1 MSRSPNQ
8 RRKRAGARYWGLGW
22 ALALLLALF
31 WVSAAATQSQSGDV
45 LVVSPNGPY
54 RTIAGALAAA
64 PEGATI
70 EVRGGVYPGP
80 LVIDKRVALVGVG
93 DPPPVIDGGGRGTVV
108 HIQAAGVRLRG
119 FVVRNSG
126 DDLEHEET
134 GVLVTAPDV
143 LVEDNQIVDVLFGIE
158 LKNAPRSI
166 VRRNLVRG
174 KALPV
179 ARRGDGIKLW
189 YSEGV
194 LLEGNRVEAAR
205 DVVLW
210 FSPNTTLRGN
220 TIRDGRYGVHTM
232 YLDSGRMEG
241 NLLADNAVGAFL
253 MYSRGL
259 EFIGNTVTR
268 SRGPSG
274 YGFGL
279 KDVDGV
285 VARDNLIVNNHV
297 GIYLDNSPVSLDAQ
311 GLFERNV
318 IAFNDV
324 GITLLPMVQRNT
336 FSGNT
341 FWENVEQ
348 VHIQGGGQLRGNLW
362 AVAGRGNFWSDYS
375 GYDAD
380 GDGIGDLPYRAESL
394 FEDLLARQ
402 PTLRIYLMSPAA
414 LALDL
419 AARAFPVVKPAPKLV
434 DPSPLMRPA
443 LPTQTLEALQ
453 ANTPT
458 QTNGWLLMTGLL
470 LTALAA
476 VVAFGRRAALPE
488 TVRVAPAAPAET
500 KAGLEVRAVTKRY
513 GAVAALENAS
523 FDIMPGEAVALWGP
537 NGAGKTTL
545 IKCLLGLVSY
555 TGEIRLAGL
564 DARRQGRQVRA
575 RVGYVPQEIAFH
587 DMSVAETLAFYA
599 RLKRVGRERV
609 DAVLAQTG
617 LEAQVDKPVS
627 ALSGGMKQRLALAIA
642 LLADPPFLVL
652 DEPTA
657 NLDAAGRAE
666 FLGLVSALKRR
677 GVTILFSSHRPE
689 EVEALADRVIVLR
702 AGRVVAEGLAAG
714 FTARLGLQTSM
725 RLRLAQ
731 PEALQTALARLT
743 EDGLAAQINGSGA
756 LVVTVGAGEKAR
768 PIRTLE
774 RAGITVTDFEVEQ
787 NGTYEYPGSG
797 A

>member
-1 MSRSPNQ
+1 M
-8 RRKRAGARYWGLGW
+8 GW
-22 ALALLLALF
+22 ILALLIALI
-31 WVSAAATQSQSGDV
+31 WTNTAVAQSQSGDV

-54 RTIAGALAAA
+54 RTITEALAVAQD
-64 PEGATI
+64 GDTI

-80 LVIDKRVALVGVG
+80 LVVDKRVTLVGVG
-93 DPPPVIDGGGRGTVV
+93 DPPPEIDGGGHGTVV
-108 HIQAAGVRLRG
+108 HIQAAGAGLRG

-126 DDLEHEET
+126 DDLEREET
-134 GVLVTAPDV
+134 GILVTAPEV

-158 LKNAPRSI
+158 LKNAPRGV

-189 YSEGV
+189 YSDGV
-194 LLEGNRVEAAR
+194 LLEGNRVEATR

-210 FSPNTTLRGN
+210 FSPNITLRGN
-220 TIRDGRYGVHTM
+220 IIRAGRYGVHTM
-232 YLDSGRMEG
+232 YLDSGRIEG

-279 KDVDGV
+279 KDVDDV

-311 GLFERNV
+311 GLFERNL

-324 GITLLPMVQRNT
+324 GLTLLPMVQRNT
-336 FSGNT
+336 FTRNT
-341 FWENVEQ
+341 FWENIEQ
-348 VHIQGGGQLRGNLW
+348 VHIQGGGQLQGNLW
-362 AVAGRGNFWSDYS
+362 AVSGQGNFWSDYT

-394 FEDLLARQ
+394 FEDLMARE
-402 PTLRIYLMSPAA
+402 PTLRIYLLSPAA

-419 AARAFPVVKPAPKLV
+419 AARAFPLVKPAPKLV

-443 LPTQTLEALQ
+443 LPTQTVEALK
-453 ANTPT
+453 ANTST
-458 QTNGWLLMTGLL
+458 ETNGWLLMTGLL

-488 TVRVAPAAPAET
+488 ITRVAQAATAEANT
-500 KAGLEVRAVTKRY
+500 GLVVRAVSKRY
-513 GAVAALENAS
+513 GAVAALEDVS
-523 FDIMPGEAVALWGP
+523 LEVVPGEAVALWGP

-545 IKCLLGLVSY
+545 IKCLLGLVNY
-555 TGEIRLAGL
+555 RGEIRLAGL
-564 DARRQGRQVRA
+564 DARRQGKPVRA
-575 RVGYVPQEIAFH
+575 RVGYVPQEMAFH

-599 RLKRVGRERV
+599 RLKCVGRDRV
-609 DAVLAQTG
+609 EAVLAQTG
-617 LEAQVDKPVS
+617 LEAQLNKPVS
-627 ALSGGMKQRLALAIA
+627 ALSGGMKQRLALAVA

-666 FLGLVSALKRR
+666 FLALVSALKQR

-689 EVEALADRVIVLR
+689 EVEALADRVIMLQ
-702 AGRVVAEGLAAG
+702 AGRVVAEGPAAG
-714 FTARLGLQTSM
+714 FTARLGLQTSL

-731 PEALQTALARLT
+731 PDSLQAALARLT
-743 EDGLAAQINGSGA
+743 EEGLTARINGSGT

-768 PIRTLE
+768 PIRALE
-774 RAGITVTDFEVEQ
+774 RAGIAVTDFEVEQ
-787 NGTYEYPGSG
+787 NGNHEHPGSG